1 VLRRVVKDHSDI
13 KKSPMMQTAVS
24 VWDLKDR
31 GAGPRG
37 QRQESRFVFDASAVT
52 LVARRSTKRRIAR
65 RMLSD
70 RQIVSFV
77 FII

>member
-1 VLRRVVKDHSDI
+1 
-13 KKSPMMQTAVS
+13 MMQTAVS

-31 GAGPRG
+31 GAGQHR
-37 QRQESRFVFDASAVT
+37 QRQESRFVFAASAVT

>member
-1 VLRRVVKDHSDI
+1 MLRRVVKDHSDI
-13 KKSPMMQTAVS
+13 KKSPMMRTAVS
-24 VWDLKDR
+24 VWDLKER
-31 GAGPRG
+31 GARPYR
-37 QRQESRFVFDASAVT
+37 QRQESRFVFAARAVI

-65 RMLSD
+65 RILSD